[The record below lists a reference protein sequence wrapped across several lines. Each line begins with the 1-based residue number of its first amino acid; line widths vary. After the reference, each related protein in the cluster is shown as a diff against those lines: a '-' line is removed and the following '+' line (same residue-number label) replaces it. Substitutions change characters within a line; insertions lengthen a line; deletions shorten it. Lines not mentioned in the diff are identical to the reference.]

1 MNAHTGKVKAA
12 QPTGNT
18 LAMLKNVAACYT
30 LVEKLRSRTAK
41 QCGIGVFYGYPGL
54 GKTEASIYVRGKVRG
69 VLVEVGHGWTPKH
82 LLETILHQCGVAA
95 RGSVPKL
102 QDQLIRYLADEE
114 RPLIIDEAD
123 KLMDK
128 SMIEHIRTI
137 LDSARVPGLLIGE
150 ENLAQK
156 LERWPH
162 TYDRVLE
169 FVQAQPCDLEDA
181 RALTRLFC
189 PVELDDGLLDLIRRK
204 AQGRP
209 RRIMNTLA
217 AVAEFARNAG
227 LTALTVE
234 TYAGPFHTG
243 AAPAPRSV

>member
-1 MNAHTGKVKAA
+1 MNAHTGKVKSA

-69 VLVEVGHGWTPKH
+69 VLVEMGHGWTPKH
-82 LLETILHQCGVAA
+82 LLETILQQCGVAA
-95 RGSVPKL
+95 SGSVPKL
-102 QDQLIRYLADEE
+102 QDTLIRYLADEE

-123 KLMDK
+123 KLMEK
-128 SMIEHIRTI
+128 QMIEHIRTI
-137 LDSARVPGLLIGE
+137 QGVARCPVLLIGE
-150 ENLAQK
+150 EKLPQK
-156 LERWPH
+156 LQRWEH
-162 TYDRVLE
+162 THDRVLE
-169 FVQAQPCDLEDA
+169 FVSAQPCDLEDA
-181 RALTRLFC
+181 RALSALFC
-189 PVELDDGLLDLIRRK
+189 PVELEDELLDKIRRE

-209 RRIMNTLA
+209 RRMMNTFA

-227 LTALTVE
+227 LTSLSIE
-234 TYAGPFHTG
+234 TYEGPFHTG